1 MERLTTAKH
10 LTVAEL
16 LTVQELAEKL
26 KVKKSWVYSRTRE
39 TGPGAMPRISL
50 GKYRRFKLQ
59 DVLEWGEKQGS
70 K

>member
-1 MERLTTAKH
+1 MERLTTEKH

-39 TGPGAMPRISL
+39 TGPEAMPRICA
-50 GKYRRFKLQ
+50 GKYKRFRFDAVMRWL
-59 DVLEWGEKQGS
+59 EKQGE
-70 K
+70 